1 MARRTSPKTAA
12 ANRRFAKT
20 QPLRT
25 YQTKGG
31 AQQYGSF
38 EEFNRQDRLAF
49 DRLMKALDPNDPIH
63 DHVDRGSYLRSLDRA
78 LKMETGMI
86 PREKNYISNKLDKLS
101 AIQNSMRA
109 GVSSAP
115 RPYGGQL
122 SEELERSDM
131 EAARKAFS
139 RSKFKGT
146 F

>member
-31 AQQYGSF
+31 AQQYGSPEDF
-38 EEFNRQDRLAF
+38 ERQDQLAF
-49 DRLMKALDPNDPIH
+49 ERLLKALDHNAPPGQD
-63 DHVDRGSYLRSLDRA
+63 LDR
-78 LKMETGMI
+78 
-86 PREKNYISNKLDKLS
+86 LS
-101 AIQNSMRA
+101 AVYRSMGA
-109 GVSSAP
+109 GVHSAP

-122 SEELERSDM
+122 SEKLERSMSDTS
-131 EAARKAFS
+131 RRAFN

>member
-38 EEFNRQDRLAF
+38 EDFNRQERLAF
-49 DRLMKALDPNDPIH
+49 ERLLKALDPDN
-63 DHVDRGSYLRSLDRA
+63 YN
-78 LKMETGMI
+78 TGQD
-86 PREKNYISNKLDKLS
+86 ISKLS
-101 AIQNSMRA
+101 AIHNAMGA
-109 GVSSAP
+109 GVFSAP

-122 SEELERSDM
+122 SEKIERSDM
-131 EAARKAFS
+131 EAARKAFN

>member
-1 MARRTSPKTAA
+1 MARRTTAKTAA
-12 ANRRFAKT
+12 ANRRGAKT

-38 EEFNRQDRLAF
+38 EDFNRQDRLAF
-49 DRLMKALDPNDPIH
+49 DRLMKSLDPDAQPGQDI
-63 DHVDRGSYLRSLDRA
+63 
-78 LKMETGMI
+78 
-86 PREKNYISNKLDKLS
+86 DKLS
-101 AIQNSMRA
+101 ALYRSMSA
-109 GVSSAP
+109 GVNSAP

-122 SEELERSDM
+122 SEKLERENLD
-131 EAARKAFS
+131 AARDSFR

>member
-1 MARRTSPKTAA
+1 MARRTTAKTAA
-12 ANRRFAKT
+12 ANRRGAKT

-49 DRLMKALDPNDPIH
+49 ERLLKALDPNTG
-63 DHVDRGSYLRSLDRA
+63 RGVTD
-78 LKMETGMI
+78 E
-86 PREKNYISNKLDKLS
+86 S
-101 AIQNSMRA
+101 AIYDAMGA
-109 GVSSAP
+109 GVNSAP

-122 SEELERSDM
+122 SEKLERVNM
-131 EAARKAFS
+131 EAAKNSFKRG
-139 RSKFKGT
+139 KFKGT

>member
-1 MARRTSPKTAA
+1 MDRRTTDKTAA
-12 ANRRFAKT
+12 ANRRGAKT

-38 EEFNRQDRLAF
+38 EDFNRQDRLAF
-49 DRLMKALDPNDPIH
+49 DRLMEALDPDAQPGQDI
-63 DHVDRGSYLRSLDRA
+63 
-78 LKMETGMI
+78 
-86 PREKNYISNKLDKLS
+86 DKLA
-101 AIQNSMRA
+101 AIDDAMRA
-109 GVSSAP
+109 GVNSAP

-122 SEELERSDM
+122 SEKLERSYM